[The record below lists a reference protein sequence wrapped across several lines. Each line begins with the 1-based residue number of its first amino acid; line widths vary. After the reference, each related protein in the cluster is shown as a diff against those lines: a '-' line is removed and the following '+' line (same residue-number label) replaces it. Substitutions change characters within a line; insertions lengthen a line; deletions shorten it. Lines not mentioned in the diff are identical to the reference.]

1 MLVWR
6 PPTPSPR
13 APEPSI
19 YPRIFS
25 TVVSVMYNL
34 FQLEFPGY
42 PKKGSKYAFENAVW
56 ATGALIVNLLAL
68 KNELGFRNGN
78 FELVHICSPDE
89 YEALHPAH
97 WDSYELRVGVWIVHD
112 FNDIILHISCPKV
125 CQKGE
130 KHDAE
135 RWDKYH
141 YTLEVR
147 SNGVVKHPVL
157 DQTRD
162 SRNTRFSMN

>member
-1 MLVWR
+1 
-6 PPTPSPR
+6 
-13 APEPSI
+13 
-19 YPRIFS
+19 
-25 TVVSVMYNL
+25 MYNL